1 MKRGIKLKNRIE
13 KDEEGRFVV
22 QVPFSYEMYGTV
34 ELKFDS
40 LEEMYKK
47 LSSPSFVDELSVP
60 DNGCYVGNTLEVD
73 IDALEVDVD
82 AYQEENGLPYICET
96 FVVLGI
102 TDC

>member
-1 MKRGIKLKNRIE
+1 MW
-13 KDEEGRFVV
+13 
-22 QVPFSYEMYGTV
+22 GT
-34 ELKFDS
+34 L
-40 LEEMYKK
+40 
-47 LSSPSFVDELSVP
+47 
-60 DNGCYVGNTLEVD
+60 LEVD